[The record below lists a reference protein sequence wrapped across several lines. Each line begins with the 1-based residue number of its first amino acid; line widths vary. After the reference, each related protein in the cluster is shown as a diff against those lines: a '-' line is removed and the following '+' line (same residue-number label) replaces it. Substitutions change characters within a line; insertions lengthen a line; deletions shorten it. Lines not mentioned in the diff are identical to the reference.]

1 MTSKEA
7 LENIKIAPSFMGGNP
22 RYWTCSQSSIP
33 FLEDINIIKK
43 DLEILEILKNKTV
56 AIFLIPNCQSAY
68 DYSMKT
74 IGFKSLTDKEFML
87 IKEWLENNGN

>member
-1 MTSKEA
+1 MTSKKA
-7 LENIKIAPSFMGGNP
+7 LEKISWRFPNDPDFQK
-22 RYWTCSQSSIP
+22 YC
-33 FLEDINIIKK
+33 EIIKK
-43 DLEILEILKNKTV
+43 DLEVLEILKNKTV

-87 IKEWLENNGN
+87 IKEWLENYGK